1 MSVATMLSRILGL
14 VREQLIA
21 SLFTRTAT
29 DAFYVAFRIPNLLR
43 DLFAEG
49 AMSSAFVPTFTE
61 YLKNRGKKE
70 AWELASNILSLLLIG
85 LSLIT
90 LLGIFS
96 SELLVSKF
104 AGEFRTTPGKFELTV
119 LLTQIMFPFLP
130 MVALAAVVMGTLN
143 SHGTFFLPALAPALF
158 NIGSIV
164 VALCLYFRLPEW
176 GYDPVLGMAVG
187 TLCGGALQL
196 LIQVPPLLKKGFA
209 YSRSLSF
216 RHPGVRRIL
225 LLMGPGTIGLA
236 STQVN
241 IFVNTWLATSQGE
254 GPVSWLNYAFR
265 LMQFPLGIFGVAI
278 ASATLPTISAQVA
291 TGELEGLRKTLS
303 SALRMVLV
311 INIPASFGLIF
322 LSRPIIAL
330 IYEHGRFFK
339 ETDTDATSK
348 ALIFYAIG
356 LFAYSGIKVLVPAF
370 YALGRSRVPV
380 TISMVSVA
388 ANIALNLWLIQ
399 PFGYL
404 GLALGTS
411 LTAIGNFALLFGQLQ
426 RSAGSLATSDI
437 LTLGLKMVAA
447 SAIMGAVS
455 MKFHAW
461 LMPSGTHVGLALEA
475 SLLGL
480 AIGLGLATLYGV
492 CRLMGIDEIEIARGL
507 ARRKLVALFRKP

>member
-21 SLFTRTAT
+21 TLFSRTAT

-61 YLKNRGKKE
+61 YLKKRGAKE
-70 AWELASNILSLLLIG
+70 AWQLASNILNLLLLG

-90 LLGIFS
+90 LLGILL
-96 SELLVSKF
+96 SEPLVSKF
-104 AGEFRTTPGKFELTV
+104 AGEFRATPGKFELTV
-119 LLTQIMFPFLP
+119 LLTQVMFPFLP
-130 MVALAAVVMGTLN
+130 MVALAAVLMGILN
-143 SHGTFFLPALAPALF
+143 SHGSFFLPALAPALF
-158 NIGSIV
+158 NIGSLV
-164 VALCLYFRLPEW
+164 VALGLYFWLPAW
-176 GYDPVLGMAVG
+176 GYDPVLGMAIG
-187 TLCGGALQL
+187 TLCGGALQM
-196 LIQVPPLLKKGFA
+196 LIQIPPLLRKGFV
-209 YSRSLSF
+209 YSGSLSF

-278 ASATLPTISAQVA
+278 ASATLPTVSVQVA

-311 INIPASFGLIF
+311 INIPAALGLIF
-322 LSRPIIAL
+322 LSHPIVAL
-330 IYEHGRFFK
+330 IYEHGKFK
-339 ETDTDATSK
+339 QTDTDATAK

-380 TISMVSVA
+380 IISAISVA
-388 ANIALNLWLIQ
+388 ANIALNLWLIG
-399 PFGYL
+399 PLGYV

-411 LTAIGNFALLFGQLQ
+411 LAAIGNFVLLFRELQ
-426 RSAGSLATSDI
+426 RSAGPFATKEI
-437 LTLGLKMVAA
+437 FTLWLKMLIA
-447 SAIMGAVS
+447 SVVMGAVS
-455 MKFHAW
+455 MKSHAW
-461 LMPSGTHVGLALEA
+461 LMPSGTNASLASEVW
-475 SLLGL
+475 LLGL
-480 AIGLGLATLYGV
+480 SIGVGLATLYAV
-492 CRLMGIDEIEIARGL
+492 CRLMRIEEIEIARGV
-507 ARRKLVALFRKP
+507 ARRKLTGLFGKS